1 MNTLT
6 NIFNES
12 YGYSVAVNND
22 YVIVGNPTTREYDP
36 CTGIGV
42 VGEVQLIKR
51 NRYNNNYEIEK
62 TYVQKPT
69 SFWGNLHTYTTES
82 GSAGDLGIT
91 SSINYESSSISDS
104 SSFSCSYVSIEHDT
118 SQILLSRFGHSMD
131 IGDYDMV
138 ISNTEYSESFFGE
151 YDQNTLN
158 TSLVN
163 IYTVF
168 DRDTSTTCLSESKDN
183 VTFSDLPRCVI
194 TGSSSDEFGQSV
206 SITNEYL
213 AVGSPNYTMGSGSV
227 YVYKYDGTCG
237 YDLIAHLSSSTQT
250 RFGYS
255 VALDKKDGD
264 KLIVGTDNSSDNEVY
279 IYKKDS
285 NDNWNV
291 LQTLTHNTSST
302 LFEIG
307 DNNLELYPISQSNDR
322 YGYSVDIYGK
332 IAIVGSPNDLI
343 YYEYSGS
350 DIVRERGST
359 YVYTN
364 DIGCGTVST
373 DYNLFKKLYGPDD
386 IFKDN
391 LFGYSVSL
399 HENDILIG
407 SPKPYFPFSS
417 LYLSASINRY
427 DKDLKE
433 NDFGVSTYNGQSV
446 LYRYTSNS
454 SSLALV
460 TTSPISY
467 RKKIN
472 ESFSAFGHSVDISN
486 EHLAIGSPVIL
497 NDDRYLESPLIL
509 EESGSTNVT
518 CSAGDQS
525 VEIFEFLVEDTVSE
539 CYQCDSSSYISLTLD
554 QPSVDEINGKSFIYN
569 FIDLKSNHNV
579 GNVFYNNNKL
589 IINNEGSVLNDV
601 LKDPVDL
608 ENSYIYMD
616 YKSELKLNEQQYIC
630 TIEPGQFNTSTNITS
645 LTDVNIDYGI
655 LDKEFFDFQNL
666 DVILRYINYKITTD
680 KSENWWDVFVEGE
693 VEESIF
699 LYYSSQY
706 PDFEND
712 KLTDDLKCLLSTKDF
727 DINDDGMVSILD
739 GILLWKYFIGLLTIK
754 NYQQY
759 ITANSKR
766 TVYDDIIKFIDE
778 KTGKLIDSKTKPE
791 FFQYSYSSSLDPTGS
806 FLAPYITTVGLY
818 RGADLIATA
827 KTAHPI
833 KNTGEIPINIVLKWY
848 N

>member
-51 NRYNNNYEIEK
+51 TRYDNNYTIEK
-62 TYVQKPT
+62 TYVQKPAQ
-69 SFWGNLHTYTTES
+69 FWGNLYTYTSES
-82 GSAGDLGIT
+82 GSAGDPNIT
-91 SSINYESSSISDS
+91 SSMNYESGSLTNQDHT
-104 SSFSCSYVSIEHDT
+104 CSYINIEHNT
-118 SQILLSRFGHSMD
+118 SQVLLSRFGHSVD
-131 IGDYDMV
+131 ISDYDMV
-138 ISNTEYSESFFGE
+138 ISNTEYSESFFGNLE
-151 YDQNTLN
+151 QNNLN

-163 IYTVF
+163 IYTIF
-168 DRDTSTTCLSESKDN
+168 DRDQSTTCLSESKDN
-183 VTFSDLPRCVI
+183 TTFSDSPRCVI

-213 AVGSPNYTMGSGSV
+213 AVGSPNYTDGSGSV

-237 YDLIAHLSSSTQT
+237 YDLIAHLSSSTQS

-255 VALDKKDGD
+255 VSLDKKDGD
-264 KLIVGTDNSSDNEVY
+264 KLIVGTDNPSNNEVY

-285 NDNWNV
+285 NDNWNI
-291 LQTLTHNTSST
+291 LQSLTHNTSST
-302 LFEIG
+302 LFKIG
-307 DNNLELYPISQSNDR
+307 DNSLELYPVSQSNDR
-322 YGYSVDIYGK
+322 YGYSVDIYDK
-332 IAIVGSPNDLI
+332 IAVVGAPNDLV

-350 DIVRERGST
+350 DVVRERGSA
-359 YVYTN
+359 YVYTT
-364 DIGCGTVST
+364 DIGCGNVSSE
-373 DYNLFKKLYGPDD
+373 YNLFEKLYGTTD

-399 HENDILIG
+399 YENNILIG

-417 LYLSASINRY
+417 LYLSSSINRY
-427 DKDLKE
+427 NKDLKE
-433 NDFGVSTYNGQSV
+433 NDFGVSTYNGQTI
-446 LYRYTSNS
+446 LYTYTSNS
-454 SSLALV
+454 SSLSLV

-467 RKKIN
+467 RKKFN

-486 EHLAIGSPVIL
+486 EHLAIGSPILL

-518 CSAGDQS
+518 CSSNDQS
-525 VEIFEFLVEDTVSE
+525 VEIFEFLVEDTLSE
-539 CYQCDSSSYISLTLD
+539 CNQCDSSSYISLMAD
-554 QPSVDEINGKSFIYN
+554 QPSIDEINGKSFIYN
-569 FIDLKSNHNV
+569 FIDLKNNHTV

-589 IINNEGSVLNDV
+589 VINNEGSILNDI
-601 LKDPVDL
+601 LKDPIDL
-608 ENSYIYMD
+608 ENSYMYMD

-630 TIEPGQFNTSTNITS
+630 TIEPGEFNTSTNQTS
-645 LTDVNIDYGI
+645 LTENVIDYGI
-655 LDKEFFDFQNL
+655 LDKENFDFQNL
-666 DVILRYINYKITTD
+666 DIILRYINYKITTD
-680 KSENWWDVFVEGE
+680 KSEKWWDVFVEGDE
-693 VEESIF
+693 EESI
-699 LYYSSQY
+699 LTYYHSKY
-706 PDFEND
+706 TNFETN
-712 KLTDDLKCLLSTKDF
+712 KLTDDLKCILSTKDF
-727 DINDDGMVSILD
+727 DINDDGAVSILD

-754 NYQQY
+754 NYQSY
-759 ITANSKR
+759 ITINSKR

-778 KTGKLIDSKTKPE
+778 KTGKLNETKIKTE
-791 FFQYSYSSSLDPTGS
+791 FFEYSYSSSLDPTGS

-818 RGADLIATA
+818 SGGDLVATA